1 MRVDVDINF
10 GSLQNI
16 QPSEESGDEPYLW
29 TYVFKLDRDTVHQQ
43 PSGAFV
49 GTVKVTTATGSH
61 GNLGAE
67 DMRGGRI
74 ALPAPLGHHTA
85 VLRAITMRFGA
96 STELCPGKL
105 FMISVLLEEDLSTS
119 DGDAEATH
127 QSLRAYYEQQVNAFV
142 AELNPN
148 EIMNAA
154 AGGSPITIVE
164 QRMAA
169 LVARLAAESSQWV
182 QIDFLSNRSSI
193 FAFWES
199 FDTDDY
205 LTAATFVIDE
215 GVALNAPPGPEQSV
229 KFDLLQIDDGH
240 WASWYEAR
248 GSRRLS
254 IRSEPLDFVRTGQ
267 TLEVD
272 ANRTVEGSATFTEAN
287 AGLCVTAGRTVTW
300 RRMFQKEE
308 ELFRFVYP
316 FLSNL
321 IFSVDGQDLT
331 APPGSVAVLTTAR
344 VPRFDTA
351 SPGRPVWDAALRT
364 VTVNY
369 VFDPDGRGVHLS
381 NVPDDGTYTV
391 VVRIDGLLGG
401 PGGTRVTLASFPAV
415 FDGQVVESPWYAE
428 FEACI
433 DRFRSPGY
441 DYAKSKR
448 LGPKELWGPGARLR
462 WFEQQL
468 KRGEELLGTGQI
480 SREEFEVGLRQLE
493 NRAAVKHR

>member
-10 GSLQNI
+10 GTLQNI
-16 QPSEESGDEPYLW
+16 QRSEESGDEPYLW
-29 TYVFKLDRDTVHQQ
+29 TFVFKLDRDTVHQQ

-49 GTVKVTTATGSH
+49 GTVKVTTASGSH

-67 DMRGGRI
+67 DMSGGHI
-74 ALPAPLGHHTA
+74 ALPGALGHHTA

-96 STELCPGKL
+96 QTVLCPGKL

-119 DGDAEATH
+119 DGDAEETH
-127 QSLRAYYEQQVNAFV
+127 QSLRVYYEQQVNAFV
-142 AELNPN
+142 AGLDPN
-148 EIMNAA
+148 EIMSAA
-154 AGGSPITIVE
+154 AGGSPVAIVE

-169 LVARLAAESSQWV
+169 LVARLAAASSQWV
-182 QIDFLSNRSSI
+182 QLEFLSRSSI
-193 FAFWES
+193 FAFWER
-199 FDTDDY
+199 FDLDDY
-205 LTAATFVIDE
+205 LTAATFGIDE

-240 WASWYEAR
+240 WASLYTAR

-254 IRSEPLDFVRTGQ
+254 IRSEPLDFVKTGE
-267 TLEVD
+267 TVGVD
-272 ANRTVEGSATFTEAN
+272 ANRTVEGVATFTEAK
-287 AGLCVTAGRTVTW
+287 GLCVTAGTTVTW
-300 RRMFQKEE
+300 RRTFQNEAE
-308 ELFRFVYP
+308 SFRFVYP

-331 APPGSVAVLTTAR
+331 APSGSVAVLTTAR

-391 VVRIDGLLGG
+391 VVRVDGLLGG

-415 FDGQVVESPWYAE
+415 FDGQVVDSPWYAE
-428 FEACI
+428 FEACV

-448 LGPKELWGPGARLR
+448 LGPKELWGPSARLR

-480 SREEFEVGLRQLE
+480 SREEFEVVLRQLE
-493 NRAAVKHR
+493 NRAAVKHT